1 MKHFGTAVFVKATGA
16 AASLTML
23 VLIVG
28 AGRKF

>member
-1 MKHFGTAVFVKATGA
+1 MKSLHRAAYVRAATAAT
-16 AASLTML
+16 SLTAI